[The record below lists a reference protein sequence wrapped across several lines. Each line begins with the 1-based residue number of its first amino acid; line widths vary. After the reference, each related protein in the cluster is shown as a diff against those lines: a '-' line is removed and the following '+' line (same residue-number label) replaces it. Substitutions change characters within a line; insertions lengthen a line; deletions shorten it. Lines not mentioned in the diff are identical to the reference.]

1 MDWLIEVQKHHQQWI
16 TIVKTFGAGEFS
28 EDIVQDVY
36 IRLAER
42 SSKEKVFPKGKLNG
56 GYVFFTLRNTYIDW
70 YRKQRGCTDK
80 NRFKFVHFEDYERAN
95 NLYVSGHLNEE
106 RKRKRL
112 FKEKILHNMWLS
124 EENNF
129 ENVKIKE
136 NKHAIILDKI
146 NEEINTW
153 HWYDQMLFK
162 EYVST
167 GKSIITLAKES
178 NISRSSIFQTLK
190 NCKQRIKITV
200 GEDWEDFRNQDFEHI
215 KA

>member
-42 SSKEKVFPKGKLNG
+42 SSKEKVLPKGKLNS
-56 GYVFFTLRNTYIDW
+56 GYVFFALRNTYIDW

-80 NRFKFVHFEDYERAN
+80 NRFNFVHFEDYEKAN
-95 NLYVSGHLNEE
+95 NLY
-106 RKRKRL
+106 
-112 FKEKILHNMWLS
+112 IMWLKD
-124 EENNF
+124 ENNF

-162 EYVST
+162 EYVTT

-215 KA
+215 KP